1 MAFMRGSPVLTDSK
15 FDAQTR
21 EAGGQGAGG
30 GPGQGYDPGLPN
42 MPQSTDYS
50 VMTIGG
56 TITAAAVLMVLLVAA
71 AVYGWTTVVPAPP
84 PVVVNGVVVQSFN
97 ATIPPWIFIPLIA
110 AVILGFVTAFKPKLA
125 RITAPLYCLG
135 YGIFIGA
142 ISALYN
148 NFQEGIVTQALFAT
162 LGIFVAMLFLY
173 ATRII
178 KVTNKFVMVVVAATL
193 GIFLMYML
201 AFVASLFGA
210 QASFLNTPSPLSIL
224 LSVGIII
231 IAALNLAI
239 DFAFIEKA
247 SQHQVPKYMEWYG
260 AWGMVVTLIWIYLE
274 VLRLLALLNRR

>member
-15 FDAQTR
+15 FDEQKR
-21 EAGGQGAGG
+21 EAS
-30 GPGQGYDPGLPN
+30 GQGYDPGLPS
-42 MPQSTDYS
+42 MPPAANYS

-56 TITAAAVLMVLLVAA
+56 TITAAAVLMVLLVGA
-71 AVYGWTTVVPAPP
+71 AVYGWTTVTPAPP
-84 PVVVNGVVVQSFN
+84 PVVVNGVVVQSFS
-97 ATIPPWIFIPLIA
+97 ATIPAWVFIPLFA
-110 AVILGFVTAFKPKLA
+110 AVILGLVTAFVPKAA

-142 ISALYN
+142 ISAVYN

-178 KVTNKFVMVVVAATL
+178 KVTNKFVMVVVAATM
-193 GIFLMYML
+193 GIFLMYLL
-201 AFVASLFGA
+201 AWVASLFGA

>member
-1 MAFMRGSPVLTDSK
+1 MRNSHS
-15 FDAQTR
+15 R
-21 EAGGQGAGG
+21 
-30 GPGQGYDPGLPN
+30 
-42 MPQSTDYS
+42 
-50 VMTIGG
+50 
-56 TITAAAVLMVLLVAA
+56 AVACEIVLL
-71 AVYGWTTVVPAPP
+71 
-84 PVVVNGVVVQSFN
+84 
-97 ATIPPWIFIPLIA
+97 
-110 AVILGFVTAFKPKLA
+110 
-125 RITAPLYCLG
+125 R
-135 YGIFIGA
+135 
-142 ISALYN
+142 AL
-148 NFQEGIVTQALFAT
+148 
-162 LGIFVAMLFLY
+162 

-178 KVTNKFVMVVVAATL
+178 KVTNRFVMIVVAATL

-210 QASFLNTPSPLSIL
+210 HASFLNDASPLSIL